1 MPSPTSNNT
10 DLVSK
15 YSIKYLIS
23 INIFIY
29 TYIYMHISDSY
40 MKVITDD
47 NPTFPENLLIKIIE
61 SIIKTWWKTWHNPLN
76 DYKTYII

>member
-40 MKVITDD
+40 MKVIADD
-47 NPTFPENLLIKIIE
+47 NPTFPENLLIKI
-61 SIIKTWWKTWHNPLN
+61 IIKTWWKTWHNPLN